1 MRAVQLSVERFHE
14 RLGGQ
19 PVGPTYFF
27 YGDEPLQLLECAD
40 ALRKRAFEEGVEERC
55 VFDAEIGIDWQGLAD
70 EGNAL
75 SLFAVRRLFE
85 IRLGERKPD
94 KAGAEILARLASRE
108 QADDIV
114 VVSAGKPDAASKK
127 ATWFTALESH
137 AVCVASR
144 DLRGAALPEWLAR
157 RAKRYGKRLAPAA
170 AELIADRVEG
180 NMLAAAQE
188 VEKLCLLVDAE
199 LISEEDV
206 LGAVRDSAR
215 YDVFQL
221 ADAVVG
227 GELPRAL
234 RIIRGLRE
242 EGTEPLLLNWALGR
256 ELRQLAGISSMVKRG
271 TAVDAALEQYR
282 VWSNRRPAVKRLLA
296 RLNTDDLFALLAY
309 ANFIDTVVKGA
320 HSGEPWDEIEILT
333 MKMAGARGVNGLL
346 RKL

>member
-1 MRAVQLSVERFHE
+1 MLLNVERFHE

-19 PVGPTYFF
+19 PLGMIYFF
-27 YGDEPLQLLECAD
+27 HGDEPLQLLECAD
-40 ALRKRAFEEGVEERC
+40 AVRKRAFEEGVEERC
-55 VFDAEIGIDWQGLAD
+55 VFDAETGIDWQALAD

-75 SLFAVRRLFE
+75 SLFAARRLFE

-94 KAGAEILARLASRE
+94 KAGAEILERLASRT

-114 VVSAGKPDAASKK
+114 VVSAGKPDPAMKK
-127 ATWFTALESH
+127 AKWFTALESH
-137 AVCVASR
+137 AVCVVSR
-144 DLRGAALPEWLAR
+144 DLRGAALPEWLTR
-157 RAKRYGKRLAPAA
+157 RAARFGKRLTPAA
-170 AELIADRVEG
+170 ADLIADRVEG

-188 VEKLCLLVDAE
+188 VEKLCLLVDGS
-199 LISEEDV
+199 LISEDDV
-206 LGAVRDSAR
+206 VDAVRDSAR

-227 GELPRAL
+227 GDLARAL

-256 ELRQLAGISSMVKRG
+256 ELRQLAGISTLAGRG
-271 TAVDAALEQYR
+271 TSVDAALEQYR

-296 RLNTDDLFALLAY
+296 RLSTDDLLALLAY

-320 HSGEPWDEIEILT
+320 QTGEPWDEIEILA
-333 MKMAGARGVNGLL
+333 MKIGGARGVNGLL

>member
-1 MRAVQLSVERFHE
+1 MQLTVPRLHE
-14 RLGGQ
+14 RLRGQ
-19 PVGPTYFF
+19 PLGMIYFF
-27 YGDEPLQLLECAD
+27 HGDEPLQLLECAD
-40 ALRKRAFEEGVEERC
+40 AVRKHAFEQGVEERC
-55 VFDAEIGIDWQGLAD
+55 VFDAETGIDWQAVAD

-75 SLFAVRRLFE
+75 SLFAARRLFE

-94 KAGAEILARLASRE
+94 KAGAEILERLASRS

-114 VVSAGKPDAASKK
+114 VVSAGKPDAATKK
-127 ATWFTALESH
+127 TKWFTALESH
-137 AVCVASR
+137 AVCVATR
-144 DLRGAALPEWLAR
+144 DLRGAALLEWLGR
-157 RAKRYGKRLAPAA
+157 RAARFSKRIAPAA

-199 LISEEDV
+199 LISEDDV
-206 LGAVRDSAR
+206 VGAVRDNAR

-221 ADAVVG
+221 ADAVIG
-227 GELPRAL
+227 AELPRAV

-256 ELRQLAGISSMVKRG
+256 ELRQLAGIAFLVERG

-296 RLNTDDLFALLAY
+296 RLSTDDLLALLAY

-320 HSGEPWDEIEILT
+320 QSGEPWDEIEILT
-333 MKMAGARGVNGLL
+333 MKMGGARGVNGLL

>member
-1 MRAVQLSVERFHE
+1 MQLTVERLHE
-14 RLGGQ
+14 RLRGQ
-19 PVGPTYFF
+19 PLGMIYFF
-27 YGDEPLQLLECAD
+27 HGDEPLQLLECAD
-40 ALRKRAFEEGVEERC
+40 AVRKRAFEEGVEERC
-55 VFDAEIGIDWQGLAD
+55 VFDAETGIDWQALAD

-75 SLFAVRRLFE
+75 SLFAARRLFE

-94 KAGAEILARLASRE
+94 KAGAEILERLASRE

-114 VVSAGKPDAASKK
+114 VVSAGKADAAMKK
-127 ATWFTALESH
+127 AKWFTALESH
-137 AVCVASR
+137 AVCVATR
-144 DLRGAALPEWLAR
+144 DLRGAALPEWLGR
-157 RAKRYGKRLAPAA
+157 RAARFGKRIAPAA

-188 VEKLCLLVDAE
+188 VETLCLLVDGEIIGA
-199 LISEEDV
+199 EDV

-227 GELPRAL
+227 GELARAL

-256 ELRQLAGISSMVKRG
+256 ELRQLAGISTLLGRG
-271 TAVDAALEQYR
+271 TSIDAALEQYR

-296 RLNTDDLFALLAY
+296 RLSTDDLLGLLAY

-320 HSGEPWDEIEILT
+320 QSGEPWDEIEILT
-333 MKMAGARGVNGLL
+333 MKMAGARGVDGLL
-346 RKL
+346 RRL

>member
-1 MRAVQLSVERFHE
+1 MQLTVDRLHE
-14 RLGGQ
+14 RLRAQ
-19 PVGPTYFF
+19 PLAPIYFF
-27 YGDEPLQLLECAD
+27 HGDEPLQLLECAD
-40 ALRKRAFEEGVEERC
+40 AVRKRAFETGIEERC
-55 VFDAEIGIDWQGLAD
+55 VFDAETGIDWQALAD

-75 SLFAVRRLFE
+75 SLFATRRLFE

-94 KAGAEILARLASRE
+94 KAGAEILEQLASRE

-114 VVSAGKPDAASKK
+114 VVSAGKADAPMKK
-127 ATWFTALESH
+127 AKWFTALESH
-137 AVCVASR
+137 AVCVATR

-157 RAKRYGKRLAPAA
+157 RAARFGKRIAPAA
-170 AELIADRVEG
+170 AELVADRVEG

-199 LISEEDV
+199 IISEADV

-221 ADAVVG
+221 ADAVVAG
-227 GELPRAL
+227 DLPRAL

-256 ELRQLAGISSMVKRG
+256 ELRQLAGISQLVARG
-271 TAVDAALEQYR
+271 TSVDAALEQYR
-282 VWSNRRPAVKRLLA
+282 VWSNRRGAVKRALS
-296 RLNTDDLFALLAY
+296 RLGTDDLMHLLAY

-320 HSGEPWDEIEILT
+320 QSGEPWDEIEILT
-333 MKMAGARGVNGLL
+333 MKMGGARGADGLMRRL
-346 RKL
+346 

>member
-1 MRAVQLSVERFHE
+1 MQLTVDRLHE
-14 RLGGQ
+14 RLRAQ
-19 PVGPTYFF
+19 PLAPIYFF
-27 YGDEPLQLLECAD
+27 HGDEPLQLLECAD
-40 ALRKRAFEEGVEERC
+40 AVRKRAFETGIEERR
-55 VFDAEIGIDWQGLAD
+55 VYDAETGIDWQALAD

-75 SLFAVRRLFE
+75 SLFASRRLFE

-94 KAGAEILARLASRE
+94 KAGAEILEQLAARA

-114 VVSAGKPDAASKK
+114 VVSAGKPDASVKKSK
-127 ATWFTALESH
+127 WFTALESQ
-137 AVCVASR
+137 AVCVATR
-144 DLRGAALPEWLAR
+144 DLRGAALPEWLGR
-157 RAKRYGKRLAPAA
+157 RAARFGKRIAPAA

-199 LISEEDV
+199 LINEDDV

-227 GELPRAL
+227 GDLARAL

-256 ELRQLAGISSMVKRG
+256 ELRQMAGISHLVARG
-271 TAVDAALEQYR
+271 TPVDAALEQYR
-282 VWSNRRPAVKRLLA
+282 VWSNRKAAVKRALA
-296 RLNTDDLFALLAY
+296 RFSTDDLMQLLAY

-320 HSGEPWDEIEILT
+320 RSGEPWDEIEILT
-333 MKMAGARGVNGLL
+333 LKMGGARGVDGLL
-346 RKL
+346 RTL

>member
-1 MRAVQLSVERFHE
+1 MLLSVERFHE
-14 RLGGQ
+14 RLRAQ
-19 PVGPTYFF
+19 PLGMIYFF
-27 YGDEPLQLLECAD
+27 HGDEPLQLLECAD
-40 ALRKRAFEEGVEERC
+40 AVRKRAFEEGVEERC
-55 VFDAEIGIDWQGLAD
+55 VFDAETGIDWQALSD

-94 KAGAEILARLASRE
+94 KAGAEILERLAGRT
-108 QADDIV
+108 QADDVV
-114 VVSAGKPDAASKK
+114 VVSAGKPDPAMKK
-127 ATWFTALESH
+127 AKWFTALESQ
-137 AVCVASR
+137 AVCVVSR

-157 RAKRYGKRLAPAA
+157 RAARFGKRLTPAA
-170 AELIADRVEG
+170 ADLIADRVEG

-188 VEKLCLLVDAE
+188 VEKLCLLVDGA
-199 LISEEDV
+199 LISEDDV
-206 LGAVRDSAR
+206 VEAVRDSAR

-227 GELPRAL
+227 ADLPRAL

-256 ELRQLAGISSMVKRG
+256 ELRQLAGISALAGRG
-271 TAVDAALEQYR
+271 TSVDAALEQYR

-296 RLNTDDLFALLAY
+296 RLSTDDLLALLAY

-320 HSGEPWDEIEILT
+320 QTGEPWDEIEILT
-333 MKMAGARGVNGLL
+333 MKMGGARGVNGLL

>member
-1 MRAVQLSVERFHE
+1 MQLTVERLHE
-14 RLGGQ
+14 RLRGQ
-19 PVGPTYFF
+19 PLGMIYFF
-27 YGDEPLQLLECAD
+27 HGDEPLQLLECAD
-40 ALRKRAFEEGVEERC
+40 AVRKRAFEEGVEERC
-55 VFDAEIGIDWQGLAD
+55 VFDAETGIDWQALAD

-75 SLFAVRRLFE
+75 SLFAARRLFE

-94 KAGAEILARLASRE
+94 KAGAEILERLASRE

-114 VVSAGKPDAASKK
+114 VVSAGKADAAMKK
-127 ATWFTALESH
+127 AKWFTALESH
-137 AVCVASR
+137 AVCVATR
-144 DLRGAALPEWLAR
+144 DLRGAALPEWLGRRVAR
-157 RAKRYGKRLAPAA
+157 FGKRIAPAA

-188 VEKLCLLVDAE
+188 VEKLCLLVDGE
-199 LISEEDV
+199 LIGEEDV
-206 LGAVRDSAR
+206 LAAVRDSAR

-227 GELPRAL
+227 GELARAL

-256 ELRQLAGISSMVKRG
+256 ELRQLAGISTLLGRG
-271 TAVDAALEQYR
+271 TSVDAALEQYR

-296 RLNTDDLFALLAY
+296 RLSTDDLLGLLAY

-320 HSGEPWDEIEILT
+320 QSGEPWDEIEILT
-333 MKMAGARGVNGLL
+333 MKMAGARGVDGLL
-346 RKL
+346 RRL

>member
-1 MRAVQLSVERFHE
+1 MQLSVERLHE
-14 RLGGQ
+14 RLRGQ
-19 PVGPTYFF
+19 PLGMIYFF
-27 YGDEPLQLLECAD
+27 HGDEPLQLLECAD
-40 ALRKRAFEEGVEERC
+40 AVRKRAFEEGVQERC
-55 VFDAEIGIDWQGLAD
+55 VFDVETGIDWQALAD

-75 SLFAVRRLFE
+75 SLFAARRLFE

-94 KAGAEILARLASRE
+94 KAGAEILERLANRE
-108 QADDIV
+108 QADDVV
-114 VVSAGKPDAASKK
+114 VVSAGKADAAMKK
-127 ATWFTALESH
+127 AKWFTSLESH
-137 AVCVASR
+137 AVCVATR

-157 RAKRYGKRLAPAA
+157 RAARFGKRIAPAA

-199 LISEEDV
+199 IIGEADV

-215 YDVFQL
+215 YDVFQF

-227 GELPRAL
+227 GALARAL

-256 ELRQLAGISSMVKRG
+256 ELRQLTGISVLVGRG
-271 TAVDAALEQYR
+271 TSVDAALEQYR

-296 RLNTDDLFALLAY
+296 RLSRDDLLGLLAY

-320 HSGEPWDEIEILT
+320 QSGEPWDEIEILT
-333 MKMAGARGVNGLL
+333 MKMAGAHGVDGLL
-346 RKL
+346 RKF

>member
-1 MRAVQLSVERFHE
+1 MQLSVERLHE
-14 RLGGQ
+14 RLRGQ
-19 PVGPTYFF
+19 PLGMIYFF
-27 YGDEPLQLLECAD
+27 HGDEPLQLLECAD
-40 ALRKRAFEEGVEERC
+40 AVRKRAFEEGVEERC
-55 VFDAEIGIDWQGLAD
+55 VFDAETGIDWQALAD

-75 SLFAVRRLFE
+75 SLFAARRLFE

-94 KAGAEILARLASRE
+94 KAGAEILERLASRE

-114 VVSAGKPDAASKK
+114 VVSAGKADAAMKK
-127 ATWFTALESH
+127 AKWFTALESH
-137 AVCVASR
+137 AVCVATR
-144 DLRGAALPEWLAR
+144 DLRGAALPEWLGRRVAR
-157 RAKRYGKRLAPAA
+157 FGKRIAPAA

-188 VEKLCLLVDAE
+188 VEKLCLLVDGE
-199 LISEEDV
+199 LIGEEDV
-206 LGAVRDSAR
+206 LAAVRDSAR

-227 GELPRAL
+227 GELARAL

-256 ELRQLAGISSMVKRG
+256 ELRQLAGISTLLGRG
-271 TAVDAALEQYR
+271 TSVDAALEQYR

-296 RLNTDDLFALLAY
+296 RLSTDDLLSLLAY

-320 HSGEPWDEIEILT
+320 QSGEPWDEIEILT
-333 MKMAGARGVNGLL
+333 MKMAGARGVDGLL
-346 RKL
+346 RRL

>member
-1 MRAVQLSVERFHE
+1 MQLSVERFHE
-14 RLGGQ
+14 RLRGQ
-19 PVGPTYFF
+19 PLGMVYFF
-27 YGDEPLQLLECAD
+27 HGDEPLQLLECAD
-40 ALRKRAFEEGVEERC
+40 AVRKRAFEDGIEERC
-55 VFDAEIGIDWQGLAD
+55 VFDAETGIDWQALAD

-75 SLFAVRRLFE
+75 SLFAARRLFE
-85 IRLGERKPD
+85 IRLGVRKPD
-94 KAGAEILARLASRE
+94 KAGAEILERLASRT

-114 VVSAGKPDAASKK
+114 VISAGKPDAAMKK
-127 ATWFTALESH
+127 AKWFTALESH

-144 DLRGAALPEWLAR
+144 DLPAAALPEWLGR
-157 RAKRYGKRLAPAA
+157 RAARFGKRITPAA

-188 VEKLCLLVDAE
+188 VEKLCLLVDGA
-199 LISEEDV
+199 LISEDDGV
-206 LGAVRDSAR
+206 DAVRNSAR

-256 ELRQLAGISSMVKRG
+256 ELRQLAGISSLVGRG
-271 TAVDAALEQYR
+271 TPLDAALEQYR

-296 RLNTDDLFALLAY
+296 RLSTDDLLTLLAY

-333 MKMAGARGVNGLL
+333 MNMGGAGGVKGLL

>member
-1 MRAVQLSVERFHE
+1 MHLSVERLHE
-14 RLGGQ
+14 RLRGQ
-19 PVGPTYFF
+19 PLGMIYFF
-27 YGDEPLQLLECAD
+27 HGDEPLQLLECAD
-40 ALRKRAFEEGVEERC
+40 AVRKRAFEEGVQERC
-55 VFDAEIGIDWQGLAD
+55 VFDVETGIDWQALAD

-75 SLFAVRRLFE
+75 SLFAARRLFE

-94 KAGAEILARLASRE
+94 KAGAEILERLASRE
-108 QADDIV
+108 QADDVV
-114 VVSAGKPDAASKK
+114 VVSAGKADAAMKK
-127 ATWFTALESH
+127 AKWFTALESR
-137 AVCVASR
+137 AVCVATR
-144 DLRGAALPEWLAR
+144 DLRGAALLEWLAR
-157 RAKRYGKRLAPAA
+157 RAARFGKRIAPAA

-199 LISEEDV
+199 IIGEEDV
-206 LGAVRDSAR
+206 RGAVHDSAR

-227 GELPRAL
+227 GELARAL

-256 ELRQLAGISSMVKRG
+256 ELRQLAGISTLLGRG
-271 TAVDAALEQYR
+271 TSVDAALEQYR

-296 RLNTDDLFALLAY
+296 RLSTDDLLGLLAY

-320 HSGEPWDEIEILT
+320 QSGEPWDEIEILT
-333 MKMAGARGVNGLL
+333 MKMAGARGVDGLL
-346 RKL
+346 RRL